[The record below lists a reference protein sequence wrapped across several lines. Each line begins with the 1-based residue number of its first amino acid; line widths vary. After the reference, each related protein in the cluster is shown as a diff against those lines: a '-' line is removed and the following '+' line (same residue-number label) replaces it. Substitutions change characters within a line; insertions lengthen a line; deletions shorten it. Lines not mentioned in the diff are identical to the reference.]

1 MLIGFL
7 AFIWTGTVLQLFTAL
22 ICAILFF
29 ALQLSAQP
37 YKLPTSNFVG
47 TLGAAGV
54 TFVFVATLAY
64 QCLPLLWTEGQSST
78 GESSTDASA
87 ASKANAEAF
96 IGFALTLAALLVV
109 VGMFTVYIQAYVAER
124 RKQVL
129 FWRTDRHKVEA
140 PKLTKQHPFH
150 CFISHCWA
158 SGQADARAMKA
169 SIVNLVR
176 DLRVF
181 LDGEAPLRPRA

>member
-37 YKLPTSNFVG
+37 YKLPSSNFIG
-47 TLGAAGV
+47 TVGAASV

-64 QCLPLLWTEGQSST
+64 QCLPLLGTAGGSSSDHT
-78 GESSTDASA
+78 KANA
-87 ASKANAEAF
+87 ADNPNAEAF
-96 IGFALTLAALLVV
+96 IGVALSLAALLVV
-109 VGMFTVYIQAYVAER
+109 FGMLTVCLQAASAER
-124 RKQVL
+124 RKQLL
-129 FWRTDRHKVEA
+129 FWKTDRHKVEA
-140 PKLTKQHPFH
+140 AKLQRGHTFH

-169 SIVNLVR
+169 SLVNLVR

-181 LDGEAPLRPRA
+181 LDGET